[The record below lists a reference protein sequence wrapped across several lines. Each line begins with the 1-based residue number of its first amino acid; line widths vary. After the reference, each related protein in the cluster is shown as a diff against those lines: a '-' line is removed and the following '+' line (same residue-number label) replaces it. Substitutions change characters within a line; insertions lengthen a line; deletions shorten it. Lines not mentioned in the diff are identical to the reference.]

1 MVSLKGVMKLVE
13 AERLTCG
20 VIITDVSVYFLRSS
34 GLTIKL
40 VVVVGGFRSFWK
52 EGGVVGALIS
62 GTGVESPPNRALK
75 KWPKSGLTAPALA
88 F

>member
-40 VVVVGGFRSFWK
+40 VVVVGGFRSF
-52 EGGVVGALIS
+52 
-62 GTGVESPPNRALK
+62 
-75 KWPKSGLTAPALA
+75 
-88 F
+88 

>member
-1 MVSLKGVMKLVE
+1 MVSLNGVMKLVE

-40 VVVVGGFRSFWK
+40 VVVVGGFRRLWK
-52 EGGVVGALIS
+52 AVGVVGAGALIS
-62 GTGVESPPNRALK
+62 GDESPPNRALK